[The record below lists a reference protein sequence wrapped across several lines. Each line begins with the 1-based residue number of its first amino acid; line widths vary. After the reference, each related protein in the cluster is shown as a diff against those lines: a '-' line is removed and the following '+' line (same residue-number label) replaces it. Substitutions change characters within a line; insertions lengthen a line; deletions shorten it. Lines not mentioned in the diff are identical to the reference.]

1 MALQVAL
8 QALKDHYHGN
18 SDSDANYFN
27 LDPNMTGYRT
37 SVRSYS
43 LPYGMKNDMPKVVKL
58 ASITEIHRL
67 LGIPGPLHPL
77 ITLLD
82 TREERVNLS
91 RLPVSYVTTLYKI
104 SFISKLGGK
113 FRYGQS
119 YYDFD
124 EGSMV
129 FTAPNQIVGSTKIY
143 KGNEGYS
150 LIFHQDFLQ
159 GYPLAAKIKQYRFFS
174 YASNEALH
182 LSEQE
187 RRTVSTIFTIIQ
199 EELNSRIDDFS
210 HEVVIMQ
217 IELLLSYAKRF
228 YKRQFL
234 TRHAADNDFLV
245 KFEKILNGFF
255 ENKRAADH
263 GLPTVQ
269 YLADQLNYTPDYL
282 SDLLRSL
289 TGLNAQQ
296 HIHERLI
303 EKSKE
308 LLSTTTLTIS
318 EVAFSLGF
326 EHPQSF
332 SRLFKI
338 KTKLSPVQF
347 RSSLN

>member
-1 MALQVAL
+1 
-8 QALKDHYHGN
+8 
-18 SDSDANYFN
+18 
-27 LDPNMTGYRT
+27 
-37 SVRSYS
+37 
-43 LPYGMKNDMPKVVKL
+43 MKNETPKVVKL
-58 ASITEIHRL
+58 ESITEIHRML
-67 LGIPGPLHPL
+67 DIPGPAHPL

-91 RLPVSYVTTLYKI
+91 KLPVSYVTTLYKI
-104 SFISKLGGK
+104 SFVSKLGGQ
-113 FRYGQS
+113 FRYGQG

-129 FTAPNQIVGSTKIY
+129 FTAPNQIVGSTAIY

-159 GYPLAAKIKQYRFFS
+159 GYQLAAKIKQYGFFS

-187 RRTVSTIFTIIQ
+187 RTTVSSIFTIIQ

-210 HEVVIMQ
+210 HEVVIAQ

-234 TRHAADNDFLV
+234 TRQAATNDLLQQV
-245 KFEKILNGFF
+245 EEQLNTYFKEGKPL
-255 ENKRAADH
+255 NQ
-263 GLPTVQ
+263 GVPTVQ
-269 YLADQLNYTPDYL
+269 HLAEQLNYTPNYL
-282 SDLLRSL
+282 SDMLRSL

-296 HIHERLI
+296 HIHEKLI
-303 EKSKE
+303 ERSKA
-308 LLSTTTLTIS
+308 LLSTTNLTVS
-318 EVAFSLGF
+318 EVAFQLGF
-326 EHPQSF
+326 EHSQSF

-338 KTKLSPVQF
+338 KTLVSPVQF
-347 RSSLN
+347 RASFN